1 MRIWD
6 LELLHKVC
14 GGILAVGVGVGH
26 ENDGAHASTLH
37 NRRDGVLQ
45 SIIFYAMREMRADNN
60 HLLAI
65 TDTLKLLNDERT
77 GVAFGVHAARF

>member
-1 MRIWD
+1 
-6 LELLHKVC
+6 
-14 GGILAVGVGVGH
+14 
-26 ENDGAHASTLH
+26 
-37 NRRDGVLQ
+37 
-45 SIIFYAMREMRADNN
+45 MREMRADNN